1 MRTFTCVCANT
12 LFFENAGCVACG
24 REVGWCPVCRSLNAL
39 LPQDDG
45 WIRCGNPVCGAVL
58 AKCINYVQQNVCN
71 RCVTVEGGQP
81 TATLCDCCRFNETIP
96 DLSVAGNH
104 EKWARLEAAK
114 RRLFYTLDL
123 LRLPRGRAEEGFVPP
138 LAFDFKADVI
148 PQTGLWRTM
157 GTTERAYT
165 GHAGGKITINIR
177 EADDVER
184 ERLRVDLGEA
194 HRTVIG
200 HFRHEIGHYYWELL
214 VQGRCEPDFKALFGD
229 HENPSYDEALQNYYR
244 DGPPPD
250 WQANYVSAYATMHP
264 WEDWAETFAFYL
276 DMVSVLDTAANMTG
290 AAAPLDDL
298 KTLIDR
304 YRRIGVVVNEMNR
317 DMGLKDLV
325 PEVLMPGTIEKL
337 AFVDRL
343 VRAAGAGIAA

>member
-1 MRTFTCVCANT
+1 MRTFACVCGNT
-12 LFFENAGCVACG
+12 LFFENAGCIACG
-24 REVGWCPVCRSLNAL
+24 REVGWCPACGNLNAL

-45 WIRCGNPVCGAVL
+45 AYRCGNPLCAAPL
-58 AKCINYVQQNVCN
+58 LKCVNYAQQNVCN
-71 RCVTVEGGQP
+71 RCVAVQPGG
-81 TATLCDCCRFNETIP
+81 AAAALCDCCRFNETIP
-96 DLSVAGNH
+96 DLSVRGNR

-123 LRLPRGRAEEGFVPP
+123 LRLPRGRAEDGFDPP

-148 PQTGLWRTM
+148 PAAGVWRTM
-157 GTTERAYT
+157 GTAERAYT

-200 HFRHEIGHYYWELL
+200 HFRHEIGHYYWDVL
-214 VQGRCEPDFKALFGD
+214 VRGRHEDDFRRAFGD
-229 HENPSYDEALQNYYR
+229 PGNPPYQEAIERYYR

-250 WQANYVSAYATMHP
+250 WQARHVSAYAAMHP

-276 DMVSVLDTAANMTG
+276 DMVSVLDTASNM
-290 AAAPLDDL
+290 AVAAPVPLEDL
-298 KTLIDR
+298 QSMIDR
-304 YRRIGVVVNEMNR
+304 YRRLGVVVNEMNR

-325 PEVLMPGTIEKL
+325 PEVLTPGAIEKL

-343 VRAAGAGIAA
+343 VRGAGSGGA

>member
-1 MRTFTCVCANT
+1 MRTFACVCGNT

-24 REVGWCPVCRSLNAL
+24 REVGWCPVCRGLNAL

-45 WIRCGNPVCGAVL
+45 WYRCGNPACNAVL
-58 AKCINYVQQNVCN
+58 GKCVNYAQHNVCN
-71 RCVTVEGGQP
+71 RCVTVEGGQA
-81 TATLCDCCRFNETIP
+81 TAVLCDCCRFNETIP
-96 DLSVAGNH
+96 DLSVAGNQ

-123 LRLPRGRAEEGFVPP
+123 LRLPRGRAEDGFFPP

-148 PQTGLWRTM
+148 PAGGLWRTM
-157 GTTERAYT
+157 GTAERAYT
-165 GHAGGKITINIR
+165 GHAGGKITINIK

-200 HFRHEIGHYYWELL
+200 HFRHEIGHYYWDLL
-214 VQGRCEPDFKALFGD
+214 VRGRHEDAFKALFGD
-229 HENPSYDEALQNYYR
+229 HDNPSYDEALERHYR
-244 DGPPPD
+244 DGPPSD
-250 WQANYVSAYATMHP
+250 WPFRFVSAYAAMHP

-276 DMVSVLDTAANMTG
+276 DMVSVLDTAANMT
-290 AAAPLDDL
+290 ATAVPLGDL
-298 KTLIDR
+298 DSMVER
-304 YRRIGVVVNEMNR
+304 YRRIGLVVNEMNR

-325 PEVLMPGTIEKL
+325 PEVLNPAIVEKL
-337 AFVDRL
+337 ALVDRL
-343 VRAAGAGIAA
+343 IRAAGTG